1 MKAFPFLAAAFFS
14 AALALAAA
22 AADDPI
28 RISVSAEPV
37 RLPPGSVFTLT
48 VTIEGAGLT
57 SLPEPRLGRLVNFEI
72 LGTSKNQQV
81 SLVNG
86 EMSVTK
92 SVVYRVRALK
102 EGVYDIPPASAVY
115 EGAVYQ
121 TNPITI
127 TVDSAAAPAPAAPSA
142 PPGMGAFPFPSLD
155 RMFGQSAAPRIGK
168 DDLRVLMALDKKE
181 AVPFEPVVA
190 TFSFARAVDLWN
202 SPQFV
207 RPKFEGFWVEETPFE
222 NGKMEMTVQDTI
234 DGKRYTVSKIRFTL
248 VPLAPGKLTVDPA
261 GLLIAASPWTGP
273 IELRTERIPLA
284 VHPFPEKDKPA
295 DFTGLVAGG
304 LALKSIVTPPSAR
317 AGESVTLRVTM
328 EGNGYFKPAG
338 PPPPPKADGAGVY
351 DPSVKDQTFKS
362 SGALVSRREVEYPVT
377 LTREGR
383 VTLPPVSVAVFDLK
397 TRSYQRYAAEPLYI
411 TALAGDARAVEKTPL
426 LAPRPLRA
434 VAGELWDYGAP
445 LHRSWGGWLIALI
458 PPLAFA
464 GAVIAARRRARRE
477 NDPAYARASAAYRT
491 AQARMAEAG
500 KAGDREELYALLDQA
515 ARGYL
520 ADRWNMPAPSLA
532 RQTARGRLE
541 AAGHGELASQVDGMF
556 EALEQARFA
565 SPAAD
570 DRPAALARVKETL
583 AALERT
589 KL

>member
-1 MKAFPFLAAAFFS
+1 MMRALCCLAAAFF
-14 AALALAAA
+14 LAAPPHPA
-22 AADDPI
+22 GAEDDPI
-28 RISVSAEPV
+28 RISVSADPV

-57 SLPEPRLGRLVNFEI
+57 SLPEPRLGRLTNFEI

-86 EMSVTK
+86 EMTVTRSVA
-92 SVVYRVRALK
+92 YRVRALK

-121 TNPITI
+121 TKSITI
-127 TVDSAAAPAPAAPSA
+127 TVDPAAAPPPAPAAPGA
-142 PPGMGAFPFPSLD
+142 PPGMGALPFPSLD
-155 RMFGQSAAPRIGK
+155 RMFGSSAAPRIGK
-168 DDLRVLMALDKKE
+168 NDLRVFMTLDKKE

-222 NGKMEMTVQDTI
+222 NGKMELTVQDTI

-248 VPLAPGKLTVDPA
+248 VPLAPGNLTVDPA

-284 VHPFPEKDKPA
+284 IHPFPEKDKPA

-304 LALKSIVTPPSAR
+304 LVLKSIVTPPSAR

-397 TRSYQRYAAEPLYI
+397 TRSYQRYAAEPLQV
-411 TALAGDARAVEKTPL
+411 TALPGDARAVEKTPL

-434 VAGELWDYGAP
+434 VAGELKD
-445 LHRSWGGWLIALI
+445 H
-458 PPLAFA
+458 
-464 GAVIAARRRARRE
+464 
-477 NDPAYARASAAYRT
+477 
-491 AQARMAEAG
+491 
-500 KAGDREELYALLDQA
+500 
-515 ARGYL
+515 
-520 ADRWNMPAPSLA
+520 
-532 RQTARGRLE
+532 
-541 AAGHGELASQVDGMF
+541 
-556 EALEQARFA
+556 
-565 SPAAD
+565 
-570 DRPAALARVKETL
+570 
-583 AALERT
+583 
-589 KL
+589 